1 MQVQVTIAGDDELIA
16 DLKRFGQDFPKIL
29 NSMLRYSANKFIA
42 HVRKNYLSGQML
54 KASRG
59 GKLWKEL
66 KVSKTRGGRP
76 HSYVVLGPRL
86 SKIYEHPGG
95 AVIKPKGKK
104 SLAWGGPRG
113 GKQPIHAQKVHLAR
127 RPFMSAAQNTFN
139 FDQATNEAIS
149 KILDRELRRRGFK

>member
-1 MQVQVTIAGDDELIA
+1 MQVQVTISGDDELIT
-16 DLKRFGQDFPKIL
+16 DLKRFGQNFPNIL

-42 HVRKNYLSGQML
+42 YVRTHYLSGQML

-59 GKLWKEL
+59 GKLWKDL
-66 KVSKTRGGRP
+66 KVRKTRGRQ

-86 SKIYEHPGG
+86 SHIYEHPGG
-95 AVIKPKGKK
+95 AVIKPKRKK
-104 SLAWGGPRG
+104 SVAWGGPRG
-113 GKQPIHAQKVHLAR
+113 GKQPIHAKEVHLAR

-149 KILDRELRRRGFK
+149 KIMDRELRKYGFL